1 MAFADYY
8 AILGIPVGA
17 SAQQIERAYKLLVRM
32 SHPDAFPNDS
42 RAQSWANERMKQI
55 NEAYAVLCD
64 PDRRSDYD
72 RSHSD
77 RRARSGV
84 EARPAGPEE
93 QAGGLRC
100 PACEGEGETLCLTC
114 GGSGNENCPGCQG
127 RQYVTC
133 PACHGAGTLAPDEYE
148 RLVEELLR
156 SESRAQ
162 ATHAAQAT
170 RRRASQRTQDPF
182 WQPGYWDRPQR
193 PRELRAAAFLSF
205 LIPGAGQ
212 LYNREPQKAA
222 TYFGIAALL
231 FLGIEL
237 LKGVGLLLFL
247 GFWVYNIYDA
257 HTTAERQSEIE
268 TRKGG

>member
-1 MAFADYY
+1 MEPEDYY
-8 AILGIPVGA
+8 SILGVPPAANLDRIR
-17 SAQQIERAYKLLVRM
+17 EAYRKLSSF
-32 SHPDAFPNDS
+32 SHPDLFAGDP
-42 RAQSWANERMKQI
+42 AQQRWANERMKQI
-55 NEAYAVLCD
+55 NQAYSVLSD
-64 PDRRSDYD
+64 PAKRSEYD
-72 RSHSD
+72 RSYSD
-77 RRARSGV
+77 RRTRTGAEPWPGR
-84 EARPAGPEE
+84 PEE
-93 QAGGLRC
+93 QFDGLRC

-114 GGSGNENCPGCQG
+114 GGSGNEDCPGCRG

-148 RLVEELLR
+148 RLVEELLQ

-162 ATHAAQAT
+162 ATHVAQAA
-170 RRRASQRTQDPF
+170 RRRASQQTQDPF

-193 PRELRAAAFLSF
+193 ARELRPAAFLSF

-231 FLGIEL
+231 FLGIGL